1 MALIKKLLLK
11 NVTICDIQ
19 SKWNARKVNIYVE
32 NGRIQSISDTDII
45 PDSDTIVLDKPNL
58 SVSAGWFDL
67 GTQGGEPGYEHRD
80 SMDTLLMTA
89 AAGGFT
95 DIALLPNL
103 LPVIHSKSE
112 VQYLRNRA
120 AGKSCDVHPVGALSQ
135 HLGGK
140 DIAELMEMKEAGAV
154 AFTDCPEPVHHGGL
168 LLRGLLYVKGFEG
181 LIMQFPS
188 DEKIFPKGHLH
199 EGNVSTQIGT
209 KGIPSI
215 VETIMIRRD
224 LELLRYTDSRLH
236 FQQIST
242 AESVSLIRQA
252 KAEGLKV
259 SASVSVWNIAFTDDL
274 LLDFNNHY
282 KLSPPLREET
292 DRLAL
297 IEGLADGTIDC
308 IVSGHTPLETE
319 KKMLEFT
326 YSTPGSLSLQTAF
339 GLSWKHLKA
348 HLTLD
353 KVIEKWTCGP
363 RKLLGLK
370 EISIVEGAEARLSIF
385 SPEEAWEFTKSQNQS
400 LSDNSPM
407 WNEILPGKVYGTM
420 RGVDFQALV

>member
-19 SKWNARKVNIYVE
+19 SKWNGRKVNIYVQD
-32 NGRIQSISDTDII
+32 GRIRSISDAELNT
-45 PDSDTIVLDKPNL
+45 DSDTIVLDKPNL
-58 SVSAGWFDL
+58 SVSPGFFDL

-80 SMDTLLMTA
+80 TMDTLLLTA

-112 VQYLRNRA
+112 VQYIKNRA

-135 HLGGK
+135 QLGGK

-154 AFTDCPEPVHHGGL
+154 AFTDCPEPIHHGGL
-168 LLRGLLYVKGFEG
+168 LLRGLMYVKGFEG

-188 DEKIFPKGHLH
+188 DDKIFPKGHLH
-199 EGNVSTQIGT
+199 EGIISTQIGT
-209 KGIPSI
+209 RGIPSI

-242 AESVSLIRQA
+242 AESVALVRQA

-259 SASVSVWNIAFTDDL
+259 TASVSVWNIAFTDEVL
-274 LLDFNNHY
+274 SEFNNHF
-282 KLSPPLREET
+282 KLSPPLRDEQ
-292 DRLAL
+292 DRMAL

-308 IVSGHTPLETE
+308 IVTGHTPLETE

-339 GLSWKHLKA
+339 GLSWKYLKG

-353 KVIEKWTCGP
+353 KVVEKWTNGP
-363 RKLLGLK
+363 RKLLGLN
-370 EISIVEGAEARLSIF
+370 EISMAEGTEARLSIF
-385 SPEEAWEFTKSQNQS
+385 SAEEGWQLLKSQNQS
-400 LSDNSPM
+400 LSDNSPLWDEM
-407 WNEILPGKVYGTM
+407 LPGRVYGTM

>member
-19 SKWNARKVNIYVE
+19 SKWNGRNVNIYIE
-32 NGRIQSISDTDII
+32 NGRIHSITDADITT
-45 PDSDTIVLDKPNL
+45 DSDTIILDKPNL
-58 SVSAGWFDL
+58 SVSPGWFDL

-80 SMDTLLMTA
+80 SMDTLLLTA

-112 VQYLRNRA
+112 VQYIRNRA
-120 AGKSCDVHPVGALSQ
+120 AGKSADVHPIGALSQ
-135 HLGGK
+135 NLGGK

-154 AFTDCPEPVHHGGL
+154 AFSDCPEPAHHGGL
-168 LLRGLLYVKGFEG
+168 LLRGLLYVKGFDG

-188 DEKIFPKGHLH
+188 DDKIFPKGYLH

-224 LELLRYTDSRLH
+224 LELLRYTDSKLH

-259 SASVSVWNIAFTDDL
+259 TASVSVWNIAFTDEE
-274 LLDFNNHY
+274 LLDFNNHF
-282 KLSPPLREET
+282 KLSPPLREEP

-297 IEGLADGTIDC
+297 IGGLADGTIDC

-339 GLSWKHLKA
+339 GMSWKHLKG
-348 HLTLD
+348 HMTLD
-353 KVIEKWTCGP
+353 KVIEKWTSGP

-370 EISIVEGAEARLSIF
+370 EISIMEGSEARLSIF
-385 SPEEAWEFTKSQNQS
+385 SPEESWEFNKVQNQS
-400 LSDNSPM
+400 LSDNSPL
-407 WNEILPGKVYGTM
+407 WNEVLPGRVYGTM